1 MISLRKFVG
10 VLSLTSAL
18 VIAQASDCNAM
29 DRNKIKEK
37 SVDQEASSSTE
48 RATRD
53 SVFTENILAI
63 VAVKESLLALAQAIQ
78 EGDLNLSEKKAG
90 VEAIISSMSSLIL
103 PCSSESSTVA
113 SCKQIIQSLLT
124 NLTDLV
130 RLVKNSGDDLEL
142 QLIIGLI
149 PVMNIQLFQGQS
161 SIEMREIGALM
172 GKMMAINAGL
182 IKEATV
188 ASSTAEVAVVEDA
201 IVEEDV
207 AGDENHA
214 TTSRATKAAAT
225 PRAKKA
231 SVKRTAAGT
240 QKK

>member
-63 VAVKESLLALAQAIQ
+63 VAVKDSLLALAQAIQ

-172 GKMMAINAGL
+172 GKIIAINAGL
-182 IKEATV
+182 IKEAAVSTV
-188 ASSTAEVAVVEDA
+188 GVAVVEDA
-201 IVEEDV
+201 IAEEDV
-207 AGDENHA
+207 VGDEDHA